1 MRLERAVEKFL
12 RGYFATRDLSEK
24 TYKAYAGDLAQL
36 VEYFGGR
43 KKLKSF
49 DADAV
54 EEYAAHLKGR
64 GYAPASMQRKMVSVR
79 VFFQYWVRQEAIP
92 QSPLWHVR
100 LSFGRA
106 PQLPK
111 TLTEGEVRRLLTQAR
126 RSLEETPAHEPGALD
141 AGYLALRNLA
151 LVDLLFATGIRV
163 GEAAALRTDSFSLE
177 ERTVRVWGKG
187 ARPRLAYL
195 VEERSLELQE
205 KHRDTRLRIPSE
217 TSALF
222 LNVQGNAL
230 STQGMAY
237 VLGKLCRGAG
247 IEKKVTPHMLR
258 HTVATLLLRNGVDLR
273 VVQEFL
279 GHASI
284 TSTQRYTHV
293 SYQQLLKAISGC
305 HPARDLHSF

>member
-1 MRLERAVEKFL
+1 MRLERAIEKFL
-12 RGYFATRDLSEK
+12 KGYFATRDLSDK
-24 TYKAYAGDLAQL
+24 TYKAYAGDLVQL
-36 VEYFGGR
+36 RKYFGKK

-54 EEYAAHLKGR
+54 EEYAAHLKSQD
-64 GYAPASMQRKMVSVR
+64 YAPASMQRMMVSVR

-100 LSFGRA
+100 LSFGRS

-111 TLTEGEVRRLLTQAR
+111 TLTESEVQRLLAQAKKK
-126 RSLEETPAHEPGALD
+126 LDEAPPHQPGTLD

-151 LVDLLFATGIRV
+151 VIDLLFATGIRV
-163 GEAAALRTDSFSLE
+163 GEAASLSLDSLSLE
-177 ERTVRVWGKG
+177 EQTVYIKGKG
-187 ARPRLAYL
+187 GRHRLAYL
-195 VEERSLELQE
+195 VEERSLTLQE
-205 KHRDTRLRIPSE
+205 EHRAARRRIRSE
-217 TSALF
+217 SSGLF
-222 LNVQGNAL
+222 LNVLSRRL
-230 STQGMAY
+230 STQGIAY
-237 VLGKLCRGAG
+237 ALAQLSRHAG
-247 IEKKVTPHMLR
+247 IKKKVTPHMLR

-293 SYQQLLKAISGC
+293 TRSHLLQALTVGSKVRLST
-305 HPARDLHSF
+305 PS